1 MAEFLQFLSDF
12 VFFYPLFMS
21 LVWMA
26 GGVIFYW
33 RHERRKKQPPLLENY
48 PKFSIIVPAH
58 NEGGHIRNTVE
69 QLLEV
74 DYPDYE
80 IIVVDDGSTDDTAE
94 IIHAMCQEHDVVR
107 GAYMRQNQGKA
118 AALNTA
124 CLISKGE
131 YLLTMDADA
140 LLDPQAL
147 KWMAWHFIKFPR
159 VGAVTGNPR
168 VLNRTTLLA
177 KIQTGEF
184 ATIIGMIKRAQRIW
198 GKVMTV
204 SGVIAAFRKEALLS
218 VEFWDEG
225 MQTEDIAVTWKLE
238 RKFWDVR
245 FEPHATAWILVPET
259 LKGLFNQRLRWA
271 QGGIEVLL
279 RHGDIWKHWNQRR
292 LWPVFLEYLMST
304 TWAYAFWTLIGIWAY
319 QAAFNIFEPIRFNPP
334 LPPMWT
340 GSVLAMACL
349 ILFFVGLILESD
361 YDKKM
366 PKYLFWVIWYP
377 FIYWIV
383 NVATAPLAVPKA
395 IFNRNRSG
403 TWISPDRG
411 IHLKAR
417 AHE

>member
-21 LVWMA
+21 IVWMV
-26 GGVIFYW
+26 GGIIFYW
-33 RHERRKKQPPLLENY
+33 RYERKKKTPPSLEDY
-48 PKFSIIVPAH
+48 PMFSVVVPAH
-58 NEGGHIRNTVE
+58 NEGEHIRNTIE
-69 QLLEV
+69 QLLKL
-74 DYPDYE
+74 DYPEYE
-80 IIVVDDGSTDDTAE
+80 IIVVDDGSSDNTAE
-94 IIHAMCQEHDVVR
+94 IIHLLCKGHDAVR
-107 GAYMRQNQGKA
+107 GVYMRQNQGKA
-118 AALNTA
+118 VALNTA

-131 YLLTMDADA
+131 YLLTIDADA

-147 KWMAWHFIKFPR
+147 KWMAWHFKKFPR
-159 VGAVTGNPR
+159 VGAITGNPR

-184 ATIIGMIKRAQRIW
+184 ATIIGMIKRSQRIW

-259 LKGLFNQRLRWA
+259 LKGLFQQRLRWA

-319 QAAFNIFEPIRFNPP
+319 QAVFNVFEPMRFNPP

-349 ILFFVGLILESD
+349 LLFFVGLILEAD
-361 YDKKM
+361 YDKQM

-395 IFNRNRSG
+395 IFNKNRSG
-403 TWISPDRG
+403 IWTSPDRG
-411 IHLKAR
+411 IHLKA
-417 AHE
+417 